1 MKSDIM
7 STVYKPCFDTNV
19 DKYEFQLNDPLKT
32 KKSTQPVYVTDN
44 GIVAVNPDEESS
56 SSSDEDY
63 KGPKSR
69 K

>member
-1 MKSDIM
+1 M
-7 STVYKPCFDTNV
+7 SRVYKPCFDTTV
-19 DKYEFQLNDPLKT
+19 DKYEFDLTDPLKT
-32 KKSTQPVYVTDN
+32 KKSAQPVCVTDN
-44 GIVAVNPDEESS
+44 GIITVNPNEDSS